1 MAVSFVQR
9 RRRQIMAL
17 GALACLLAAIFVQG
31 RIEGLKPGA
40 AAHPLLYLPSGK
52 YLKVMALGFDGL
64 LADVLYLW
72 SIQYYGNYDIKD
84 RFDYLERIYEQV
96 ITELDPHYLDPYL
109 VGALIMTAE
118 ARKPEMALKLLD
130 KGVRANPDQWIMP
143 FEAGFL
149 CYNDLHDYR
158 RAAVYFEMA
167 MRVPGVHPLVHRFQ
181 AEMYDRAGD
190 KSTSLKEWLE
200 IYKTTT
206 DPYVGGLPG
215 VRPPD
220 RLARQY
226 PLAVLRPAARPLPP
240 LPGADLATLSSRGG
254 RDGAPLR
261 PPVRQA
267 RPFAGIRPAGAPV
280 GRTHRAHPH
289 RRAPSAPSQ
298 RHHAAGHRPGPR
310 DEPAAG
316 GRGGASG

>member
-1 MAVSFVQR
+1 MAPSFLR
-9 RRRQIMAL
+9 RGRSLMTL
-17 GALACLLAAIFVQG
+17 GALACLLLAVIVQG
-31 RIEGLKPGA
+31 RIEGEGRGGSV
-40 AAHPLLYLPSGK
+40 HPLLYLPSGK

-64 LADVLYLW
+64 LADALYLW

-167 MRVPGVHPLVHRFQ
+167 MRGPGVHPLVHRFQ
-181 AEMYDRAGD
+181 AEMYNRAGD
-190 KSTSLKEWLE
+190 KRTSLKEWLE

-206 DPYVGGLPG
+206 DPSLRSVA
-215 VRPPD
+215 PD
-220 RLARQY
+220 HVHHLKGE
-226 PLAVLRPAARPLPP
+226 L
-240 LPGADLATLSSRGG
+240 GFADLKDAVSRF
-254 RDGAPLR
+254 RDKEE
-261 PPVRQA
+261 
-267 RPFAGIRPAGAPV
+267 
-280 GRTHRAHPH
+280 
-289 RRAPSAPSQ
+289 RAPRRLQEIVASGLLQAL
-298 RHHAAGHRPGPR
+298 PR
-310 DEPAAG
+310 DPENGDYLYDPWSG
-316 GRGGASG
+316 EVRYRGVPILGR

>member
-1 MAVSFVQR
+1 MAPSFLR
-9 RRRQIMAL
+9 RGRSLMTL
-17 GALACLLAAIFVQG
+17 GARACLLPAGIVQG
-31 RIEGLKPGA
+31 RMEGERRGGSVP
-40 AAHPLLYLPSGK
+40 PLLYLPSGK
-52 YLKVMALGFDGL
+52 FLKVMALGFDGL

-181 AEMYDRAGD
+181 AEMYNRAGD
-190 KSTSLKEWLE
+190 KRTSLKEWLE

-206 DPYVGGLPG
+206 QPHLGRVALESVPQFKGGVG
-215 VRPPD
+215 
-220 RLARQY
+220 
-226 PLAVLRPAARPLPP
+226 
-240 LPGADLATLSSRGG
+240 
-254 RDGAPLR
+254 
-261 PPVRQA
+261 
-267 RPFAGIRPAGAPV
+267 F
-280 GRTHRAHPH
+280 
-289 RRAPSAPSQ
+289 
-298 RHHAAGHRPGPR
+298 
-310 DEPAAG
+310 
-316 GRGGASG
+316 

>member
-1 MAVSFVQR
+1 MAPSLLR
-9 RRRQIMAL
+9 RGRSVMTL
-17 GALACLLAAIFVQG
+17 GALACLLLAVIVQG
-31 RIEGLKPGA
+31 RIEGERRGGSV
-40 AAHPLLYLPSGK
+40 HPLLYLPSGK
-52 YLKVMALGFDGL
+52 FLKVMALGFDGL

-181 AEMYDRAGD
+181 AEMYNRAGD
-190 KSTSLKEWLE
+190 KRTSLKEWLE

-206 DPYVGGLPG
+206 DPYVRG
-215 VRPPD
+215 VAWNHVHD
-220 RLARQY
+220 LKVDVD
-226 PLAVLRPAARPLPP
+226 L
-240 LPGADLATLSSRGG
+240 ADLKDAVSRF
-254 RDGAPLR
+254 RDKEE
-261 PPVRQA
+261 
-267 RPFAGIRPAGAPV
+267 
-280 GRTHRAHPH
+280 
-289 RRAPSAPSQ
+289 RAPRRLQEIVASGLLQAL
-298 RHHAAGHRPGPR
+298 PR
-310 DEPAAG
+310 DPENGDYLYDPWSG
-316 GRGGASG
+316 EVRYRGVPILGR